1 MKNRLILSFVLLLCI
16 IEARATHIVGGQLF
30 ITENKGSFYNYN
42 IGLTMYFDALNGN
55 PGAEDGFVNIYVF
68 RKRDNASMGFVR
80 APKIGR
86 KSVSYTNPLCGI
98 ASTETIQITYGIDL
112 RLETVNF
119 NDPGGYYMVWDRCCR
134 NGTITNIKSPGDAGS
149 LFYLEFP
156 PISKNNADFHNSSPR
171 FPEIQG
177 DYACVNSPFF
187 FNFGGTDA
195 DGDSLAYRLITPMQG
210 FSTKDQ
216 PSVQAIGSSNYPTL
230 TWIDG
235 ITTANIIPGPKPLTI
250 DSKSGMLSVTPGNL
264 GLYVFSVQVDE
275 YRNGVKIGT
284 LTRDFQLKVVDCPKM
299 EKPKL
304 LFKQKGTSGF
314 YNSNQIVTIAKDDPN
329 CFEVLV
335 TDPTINEL
343 LQVKGRAIDH
353 SQNYFTVL
361 PAQYRTSVVNDTMRF
376 QICLDE
382 CFVTYDNR
390 PIRIELIAQDESCP
404 VPLMDTLVIYIRREG
419 GLNNVPVVSTSLQ
432 SEYVHVT
439 AGAPVSFTVFGKDS
453 DSDSLTLSGS
463 GQNFTLESKSMVFN
477 MVAGKAS
484 VLQKFTWV
492 PPCNAIEGDTLKVD
506 FTAKDLRC
514 AGNPLAGS
522 KTIYFIIDQSPNS
535 PPSVITSLNAPTVS
549 YTLSSSGGITFDVT
563 ATDPDTNTITL
574 NGQGRGFNLNDVG
587 MSFENKSGIGQI
599 SSGFLWNPDCSIMK
613 GDTNQSFTIDFITQ
627 DKTCLAARDTTS
639 VTLKLSDYQAE
650 TVVDLPN
657 VITPN
662 GDGKNDCLIFSE
674 LPSGSCLDQF
684 KDITVFNRWGKQVYY
699 SKNKDQNWCP
709 NSISAGY
716 FLYIIQYTQKS
727 YKGGLTVLK

>member
-16 IEARATHIVGGQLF
+16 FEARATHIVGGQLF

-156 PISKNNADFHNSSPR
+156 PISKNNTDFHNSSPK

-195 DGDSLAYRLITPMQG
+195 DGDSLTYRLITPLQG

-216 PSVQAIGSSNYPTL
+216 PSVQAIGSSSYPTL

-235 ITTANIIPGPKPLTI
+235 ITTANIIPGPKPLAI

-304 LFKQKGTSGF
+304 LFKQKGSSGF
-314 YNSNQIVTIAKDDPN
+314 YNSNQIVTIKKDDPN
-329 CFEVLV
+329 CFEVMV

-343 LQVKGRAIDH
+343 LQVKGRTIDQT
-353 SQNYFTVL
+353 QNYFTIL
-361 PAQYRTSVVNDTMRF
+361 PAQYRTSVANDTMRF

-382 CFVTYDNR
+382 CFATYDNR

-432 SEYVHVT
+432 SEYVHVS
-439 AGAPVSFTVFGKDS
+439 AGVPLSFTVFGKDP
-453 DSDSLTLSGS
+453 DSDSLTLSGA
-463 GQNFTLESKSMVFN
+463 GQNFTLASKSMLFT

-484 VLQKFTWV
+484 VQQKFTWV

-514 AGNPLAGS
+514 TGNPLAGS
-522 KTIYFIIDQSPNS
+522 KTIYFIVDQSPNS
-535 PPSVITSLNAPTVS
+535 PPSVSTSLNAPTVS
-549 YTLSSSGGITFDVT
+549 YALSSSGGITFDVT

-574 NGQGRGFNLNDVG
+574 AAQGRGFSLKDVG
-587 MSFENKSGIGQI
+587 MSFENKTGTGQI
-599 SSGFLWNPDCSIMK
+599 SSGFSWNPDCRIMK

-627 DKTCLAARDTTS
+627 DKTCLAAKDTTS
-639 VTLKLSDYQAE
+639 VTLRLSDYKSE
-650 TVVDLPN
+650 TVIDLPN

-662 GDGKNDCLIFSE
+662 GDGKNDCLIFNE
-674 LPSGSCLDQF
+674 LPSGSCLDEF
-684 KDITVFNRWGKQVYY
+684 RDITIFNRWGKQVYY
-699 SKNKDQNWCP
+699 SKNKNQNWCP

-716 FLYIIQYTQKS
+716 YFYVIQYTQKS